1 MFCSRFFSPFG
12 LALALAGF
20 LAGVAPLA
28 ADNHELQILEL
39 PDGVGGEEV
48 EAYCSACH
56 SLKTVVQQGL
66 SREDWDELLVWMVE
80 EQEMEPIDAEDR
92 KLVLDYLAENVSIE
106 ARRERRKTGR
116 IPGLRRLPSAAP
128 E

>member
-1 MFCSRFFSPFG
+1 MFG
-12 LALALAGF
+12 LRIFSLGLAAALTGYLAST
-20 LAGVAPLA
+20 APLA
-28 ADNHELQILEL
+28 ADVHELQVLEL

-66 SREDWDELLVWMVE
+66 TREDWEELLVWMVE

-92 KLVLDYLAENVSIE
+92 KLVLDYLAENISPE
-106 ARRERRKTGR
+106 AALRRRKAG
-116 IPGLRRLPSAAP
+116 IVPGLRQIPAA

>member
-1 MFCSRFFSPFG
+1 MFALRIISPLG
-12 LALALAGF
+12 LALAGF
-20 LAGVAPLA
+20 LASMAPLA
-28 ADNHELQILEL
+28 ADDHELQILEL

-66 SREDWDELLVWMVE
+66 TREDWEELLVWMVE

-92 KLVLDYLAENVSIE
+92 KLVLDYLAENISPE
-106 ARRERRKTGR
+106 ANLARRKAGI
-116 IPGLRRLPSAAP
+116 IPGVRQLPVA

>member
-1 MFCSRFFSPFG
+1 MFG
-12 LALALAGF
+12 LRILYPPSLALAGF
-20 LAGVAPLA
+20 LLSLAPVA
-28 ADNHELQILEL
+28 ADEHELQVLEL

-66 SREDWDELLVWMVE
+66 KREDWEELLVWMVE

-92 KLVLDYLAENVSIE
+92 KLVLDYLAENISPE
-106 ARRERRKTGR
+106 ATLARRKAGI
-116 IPGLRRLPSAAP
+116 IPGVRQIPAA